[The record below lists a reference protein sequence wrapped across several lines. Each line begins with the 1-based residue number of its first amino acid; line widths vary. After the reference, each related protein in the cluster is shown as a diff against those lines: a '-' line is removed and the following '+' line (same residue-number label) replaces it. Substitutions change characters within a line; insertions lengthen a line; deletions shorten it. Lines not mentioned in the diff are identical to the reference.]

1 MNILDPC
8 SLSNAARE
16 SLRVGRKPK
25 QVIFVYTLVLTALS
39 LATTLLDYLLGLQV
53 DQTTGLDNME
63 FNSLLSSFRSLLP
76 VAQMV
81 VSACLQLGY
90 LWTMLRVSRKLYA
103 DAHDLKK
110 GFSRVGPLV
119 RCFLLKMALYMGLSF
134 LLTMP
139 ASMLLSISPWANSL
153 NELMPVME
161 DPNMAAA
168 LLTDPAA
175 GNQLLLALLPMV
187 IMFALVYLIVLIPV
201 HFRLRMA
208 TYLLAD
214 DPQMGA
220 MQALRTSA
228 QMMRGNCLK
237 LAKVDLHLWWWHG
250 LNVGLSL
257 LMYMDLILSLLGI
270 QLPISAGSM
279 EWISY
284 GLFLA
289 AQFAALYFLRNRT
302 ELVYTAAYESLRPKP
317 QEGNKL
323 VLGNIF
329 QM

>member
-1 MNILDPC
+1 MNTLDPC

-25 QVIFVYTLVLTALS
+25 QVIFVYTLVLTALA

-63 FNSLLSSFRSLLP
+63 FNSLLSSLRSLLP

-139 ASMLLSISPWANSL
+139 ASMLFSISPWANSL

-168 LLTDPAA
+168 MLTDPAA

-214 DPQMGA
+214 AGQLHETGQGGSAPVVVAWVECGIEPFDVYGSDPLSAGDTAAHLCREHGVDQLWAVPGCSVCGPVF
-220 MQALRTSA
+220 SA
-228 QMMRGNCLK
+228 QPDRTRLHSCL
-237 LAKVDLHLWWWHG
+237 
-250 LNVGLSL
+250 
-257 LMYMDLILSLLGI
+257 
-270 QLPISAGSM
+270 
-279 EWISY
+279 
-284 GLFLA
+284 
-289 AQFAALYFLRNRT
+289 
-302 ELVYTAAYESLRPKP
+302 
-317 QEGNKL
+317 
-323 VLGNIF
+323 
-329 QM
+329 